1 MYISHLS
8 IMRLRNTSKAT
19 KVRQYWARK
28 NTNLKK
34 KYKRENRM
42 LKLNQAHP
50 PQSEPVKKS
59 FLTTYVFPIL
69 KEIGSMFFQ
78 QAMFEVIKK
87 TMTATNTVAQ

>member
-1 MYISHLS
+1 
-8 IMRLRNTSKAT
+8 MRLRNTSKDT

-59 FLTTYVFPIL
+59 FLTTYV
-69 KEIGSMFFQ
+69 SMF
-78 QAMFEVIKK
+78 EIIKK
-87 TMTATNTVAQ
+87 TMTTTNMVAQ